1 MPINLAQR
9 KFLVLQMEYFGG
21 KQCYFSS
28 VNGEYEN
35 RDRAG
40 ELFNLQTTGH
50 LEIIGAFLSIMG
62 R

>member
-1 MPINLAQR
+1 
-9 KFLVLQMEYFGG
+9 MEHFGG

-50 LEIIGAFLSIMG
+50 QEIIGAFMSIMG